1 MEVKDIM
8 DTTVI
13 LVRVS
18 DTFEHLINVLD
29 KAKYHVVF
37 VVDKNDMLVG
47 ILTEGDIV
55 KVLIPR
61 YINVDESLMLI
72 MNKSYFEKKSKECK
86 DLRIDKIM
94 TGSPLSVKEDDTII
108 KAAAMMVINKIH
120 ALPVVRDGKVV
131 GIVPRLTLIKQ
142 ITKIIS
148 KE

>member
-13 LVRVS
+13 IVRVS

-37 VVDKNDMLVG
+37 VVDKNDKLVG

-108 KAAAMMVINKIH
+108 KAAAIMVINKIH

>member
-1 MEVKDIM
+1 MEIKDVM

-72 MNKSYFEKKSKECK
+72 MNNSYFEKKSKECK

-94 TGSPLSVKEDDTII
+94 TESPLSLKEDDTII

>member
-1 MEVKDIM
+1 MEVKDVM

-13 LVRVS
+13 LVRGS
-18 DTFEHLINVLD
+18 DTFGHLINVLD

-37 VVDKNDMLVG
+37 VVDKNDKLVG

-94 TGSPLSVKEDDTII
+94 TRSPLSLKEDDTII

-148 KE
+148 

>member
-1 MEVKDIM
+1 MEIKDVM

-37 VVDKNDMLVG
+37 VVDKNDKLVG

-72 MNKSYFEKKSKECK
+72 MNNSYFEKKSKECK

-94 TGSPLSVKEDDTII
+94 TESPLSLKEDDTII

-148 KE
+148 